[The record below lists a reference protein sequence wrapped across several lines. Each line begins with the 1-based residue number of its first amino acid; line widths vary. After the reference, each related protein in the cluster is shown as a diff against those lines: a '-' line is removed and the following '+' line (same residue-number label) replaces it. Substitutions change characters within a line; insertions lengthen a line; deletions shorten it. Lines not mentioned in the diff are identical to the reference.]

1 MPRFAVRSSR
11 CFFAGAHEWAFRGG
25 TEQKL
30 TRWERKPIT
39 EGEMD
44 ILLWVIVAIIVLAVV
59 YDYLVGAR
67 KRNKAAV
74 REGAKVAAPDAK
86 GHGTDLQAVR
96 KVHDDMT

>member
-1 MPRFAVRSSR
+1 LGQAEPK
-11 CFFAGAHEWAFRGG
+11 
-25 TEQKL
+25 QKM
-30 TRWERKPIT
+30 TRWEREPIT

-59 YDYLVGAR
+59 YGYLVGAR